1 MKALD
6 VMSLPLQGA
15 HLIEASA
22 GTGKTFTLAHLYLR
36 LIVERDLNVE
46 QILVVTFTRAAV
58 QELRTRLRKIIV
70 DAREVLRNPE
80 GAEGL
85 VADLLQPHLQVPNL
99 AERLEAAQLSMDQA
113 SISTIH
119 TFCMQL
125 LSDNAFESG
134 QLFDMQVADRD
145 HELQLLA
152 VQDYWRQHYL
162 QLDNEAADWIYK
174 SISSPD
180 RLLAE
185 IKPLLSANPPRL
197 LPAGDSESY
206 QRSFDDVSQ
215 RWSRLRQHWQ
225 DSGADIKALIDHSTA
240 LNGNKVRSGTVQKA
254 ADWLDVSTTDGAL
267 PSGFPDH
274 LKVFRDSHLCASV
287 KKGQSAPEHVFFK
300 LIDELW
306 DLLGPLSALRLAS
319 ELNAC
324 ASFVEVWLQEQKSK
338 QRLMSYEDLLLYAA
352 QALEGEGSDAL
363 AQRLRLQ
370 YPAALIDEF
379 QDTDP
384 RQYGIFSTLYADQ
397 EDLAWYMIG
406 DPKQAIYSFRG
417 ADLNTY
423 LRAASQTENQHTLG
437 TNWRSTAPMVAA
449 VNALFE
455 NTARP
460 FAMTSLVESQIQF
473 LPVDAGGVGDEKG
486 LFSPEGEQKALR
498 IALLDNPE
506 AVKPLNKSVASAQA
520 ARTTAALISQQLQA
534 AQDGKLHLGDKPLL
548 PAHIAV
554 LVRSNRQG
562 KQINDALSALGIASV
577 VTGNDSIFT
586 THEATNLRRL
596 LQALGEPASERLVLR
611 VLACDLCGFK
621 DGELL
626 FLQGSDADWQKHSEI
641 FVRLSILLQRQGL
654 LAALLSLMAEYR
666 TASRLRLLKGGERR
680 LSNYLQ
686 LGELMQEAWQEQP
699 DLDSLQA
706 WLERHCDNPG
716 AAGEVA
722 QLRLETDEKLVQIVT
737 VHKSKGLE
745 YPLVY
750 LPYAWSARAPKSSD
764 RVKCQTANGHCIDL
778 GSDRLDDHMELM
790 RAEDLAEDVRLLY
803 VALTR
808 ASAQCTVLWGDVSQ
822 AQRTAMARLLG
833 QTDEKMAIGFAE
845 GLCNWVDGCEQAELL
860 GAVESKRLRNDESKA
875 ELKAL
880 SCAKPPRPSW
890 QISSYSALVR
900 KASGHA
906 ELPDYD
912 AGDAG
917 SKAPTEAPETDLDS
931 IMFFPRGAQAGT
943 FLHYLFEHA
952 DFSEPDEKVMQ
963 KLVDDSLAAHG
974 YPDIWRKAVLSMM
987 QQVLGAALSPVAGLH
1002 LRDLTPEHRLNE
1014 MGFHFPVPSLGCDA
1028 LLRVLREYKVIGPQE
1043 FLDFDTVRGYMT
1055 GFVDLIFRFDDK
1067 YYVLDYKSNHLG
1079 YFAEDYHAQALQMA
1093 MQDHRYD
1100 LQYLMYTVALH
1111 RYLATRIPEYSYEE
1125 HMGGSF
1131 YLFLRGLRIDDE
1143 SASGIF
1149 FDKPPIE
1156 LIDALDQLFAATQ
1169 GAPA

>member
-1 MKALD
+1 MRTLD
-6 VMSLPLQGA
+6 INLLPLQGA

-36 LIVERDLNVE
+36 LIVERDLTVE

-70 DAREVLRNPE
+70 DAREVLRSPDE
-80 GAEGL
+80 ADGL
-85 VADLLQPHLQVPNL
+85 VAELLRPQLDVPNL

-152 VQDYWRQHYL
+152 VQEYWRKHYL
-162 QLDNEAADWIYK
+162 QLDSDAANWIHDC
-174 SISSPD
+174 IGSPD
-180 RLLAE
+180 ALLAE

-197 LPAGDSESY
+197 LPEGDVKRYHKAKIDIGE
-206 QRSFDDVSQ
+206 
-215 RWSRLRQHWQ
+215 RWDRLCKHWQ
-225 DSGADIKALIDHSTA
+225 ESGADIRALIDDSSG
-240 LNGNKVRSGTVQKA
+240 LSRNKVQPKTVKKA
-254 ADWLDVSTTDGAL
+254 GDWLEVSTTLGAL
-267 PSGFPDH
+267 PSAFPEPM
-274 LKVFRDSHLCASV
+274 KVFRDSHLRASI
-287 KKGQSAPEHVFFK
+287 KKGQSAPEHVFFN
-300 LIDELW
+300 LVDELW

-324 ASFVEVWLQEQKSK
+324 AEFVDVWLQEQKSK
-338 QRLMSYEDLLLYAA
+338 QRLMSYEDLLFYAA
-352 QALEGEGSDAL
+352 QALEGEGKDAL

-384 RQYGIFSTLYADQ
+384 RQYSIFSTLYANQ
-397 EDLAWYMIG
+397 PELAWYMIG

-437 TNWRSTAPMVAA
+437 TNWRSTASMVAV

-455 NTARP
+455 NTAHP
-460 FAMTSLVESQIQF
+460 FAMPNQMEHEIQF
-473 LPVDAGGVGDEKG
+473 SAVDAGGVGDEKSLSTRG
-486 LFSPEGEQKALR
+486 GEQKALR
-498 IALLDNPE
+498 VALLDTSQTG
-506 AVKPLNKSVASAQA
+506 KPLNKSNASVQA
-520 ARTTAALISQQLQA
+520 ARMTAAMIAQQLQA
-534 AQDGKLHLGDKPLL
+534 AQDGELQLGDGPLL

-577 VTGNDSIFT
+577 VTGNDSIFAT
-586 THEATNLRRL
+586 PEATNLRRL
-596 LQALGEPASERLVLR
+596 LQALAEPASERLVLR
-611 VLACDLCGFK
+611 VLACDLCGFEA
-621 DGELL
+621 GELL
-626 FLQGSDADWQKHSEI
+626 FLQGSDTQWQKHSET
-641 FVRLSILLQRQGL
+641 FARLSLLLHRQGL
-654 LAALLSLMAEYR
+654 LAALLSLMADYR
-666 TASRLRLLKGGERR
+666 TASRLRLLKGGERS

-686 LGELMQEAWQEQP
+686 LGEMMQEAWQEQP

-745 YPLVY
+745 YPVVY
-750 LPYAWSARAPKSSD
+750 LPFAWSARAPKSSD
-764 RVKCQTANGHCIDL
+764 RVTCQLTNGHCIDL
-778 GSDRLDDHMELM
+778 GSEKLQEHRELM
-790 RAEDLAEDVRLLY
+790 QAEALAEDVRLLY

-808 ASAQCTVLWGDVSQ
+808 ASSQCTVIWGDVSQ

-833 QTDEKMAIGFAE
+833 QTDEKMAIGFAQN
-845 GLCNWVDGCEQAELL
+845 LCDWVDGCEQAELL
-860 GAVESKRLRNDESKA
+860 SDVEPKRLRHDESMA
-875 ELKAL
+875 ALKAL
-880 SCAKPPRPSW
+880 NCAKPPRPSW

-900 KASGHA
+900 KATGHA

-917 SKAPTEAPETDLDS
+917 AKKPTEAPEIDLNS

-952 DFSEPDEKVMQ
+952 DFSEPDENKLQ
-963 KLVDDSLAAHG
+963 KLVDDGLAAHG
-974 YPDIWRKAVLSMM
+974 YPDKWRTAVMSMM
-987 QQVLGAALSPVAGLH
+987 QQVLRSDLSPVVGLR
-1002 LRDLTPEHRLNE
+1002 LCDLSSEHRLNE
-1014 MGFHFPVPSLGCDA
+1014 MGFHFPVPSLGCEA
-1028 LLRVLREYKVIGPQE
+1028 LLSVLRDHHVIGPHE
-1043 FLDFDTVRGYMT
+1043 SLDFDTVRGYMT

-1067 YYVLDYKSNHLG
+1067 YFVLDYKSNHLG
-1079 YFAEDYHAQALQMA
+1079 YFAEDYHPQALLTA
-1093 MQDHRYD
+1093 MKDHRYD

-1111 RYLATRIPEYSYEE
+1111 RYLATRIPDYSYDR

-1131 YLFLRGLRIDDE
+1131 YLFLRGMRIGDD
-1143 SASGIF
+1143 SAPGIF
-1149 FDKPPIE
+1149 FEQPPLKLIE
-1156 LIDALDQLFAATQ
+1156 ALDRLFAAKQ
-1169 GAPA
+1169 GTLA